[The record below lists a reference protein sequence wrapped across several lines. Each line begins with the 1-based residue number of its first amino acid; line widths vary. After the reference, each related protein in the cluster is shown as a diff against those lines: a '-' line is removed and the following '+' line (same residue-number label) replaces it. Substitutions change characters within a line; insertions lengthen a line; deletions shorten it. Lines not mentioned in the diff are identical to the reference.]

1 MNADCRTSFRAS
13 EQVVYQIV
21 AFCQRLFS
29 KNLRD
34 VAPWSPCLNREA
46 IRTLGVFSRIH
57 PNMFGW
63 VWSAPFPRGPP
74 KGLRSWL
81 MAWLRSS
88 VRLFMEAVE
97 RGGAVIVSRSQ
108 SWSRSRR
115 RLLVLLKG
123 SGARQLL
130 WRRAP
135 CLYAAKLDE
144 RMVKNPG
151 TILDILPNVGDQA
164 SGATL
169 IGEFR

>member
-63 VWSAPFPRGPP
+63 VWSAPFPRGPR
-74 KGLRSWL
+74 KGPGRGLWLGCGRS
-81 MAWLRSS
+81 
-88 VRLFMEAVE
+88 FDC
-97 RGGAVIVSRSQ
+97 
-108 SWSRSRR
+108 SWR
-115 RLLVLLKG
+115 RLGGGDRALGSILVALASSALGAAEGLGSAAAIEAAGPLLACG
-123 SGARQLL
+123 EAR
-130 WRRAP
+130 RTNGKESRN
-135 CLYAAKLDE
+135 Y
-144 RMVKNPG
+144 
-151 TILDILPNVGDQA
+151 
-164 SGATL
+164 S
-169 IGEFR
+169 